1 MDDCR
6 TSHCIF
12 TAVLCHVLFE
22 MGNAWYGW
30 SCERFREGSILPETE
45 ANPEAETAFTLV
57 MGIIPLVTSAVNLAL
72 GYVISDPI
80 KRRLDTLRYQSALLK
95 EQVNRLY
102 AAECELNRNWE
113 NALPETETE
122 RLKAAKGTIQADS
135 DRIKKWARLAL
146 AKKLGDAES
155 ISELTDT

>member
-1 MDDCR
+1 MTVVQALHHIVDIETVLGLGGRLHVPNDEP
-6 TSHCIF
+6 F
-12 TAVLCHVLFE
+12 TQ
-22 MGNAWYGW
+22 
-30 SCERFREGSILPETE
+30 
-45 ANPEAETAFTLV
+45 EAETAFTLV

>member
-30 SCERFREGSILPETE
+30 SCERFAKGSILPETE

-57 MGIIPLVTSAVNLAL
+57 MGIISGDFRCESGT

>member
-1 MDDCR
+1 MDGS
-6 TSHCIF
+6 T
-12 TAVLCHVLFE
+12 
-22 MGNAWYGW
+22 
-30 SCERFREGSILPETE
+30 SILTE
-45 ANPEAETAFTLV
+45 ESTTGEIKTDPEAETAFTLV
-57 MGIIPLVTSAVNLAL
+57 MGIIPLVTSALNLAL

-80 KRRLDTLRYQSALLK
+80 RRRLDTLRYQSALLK

-113 NALPETETE
+113 TDLSETENK
-122 RLKAAKGTIQADS
+122 RLEATKGTVQANS
-135 DRIKKWARLAL
+135 NRIKKRARLAL